1 MKDITSISLVV
12 PLRRADAAGTRDVG
26 GKGANLARM
35 VRNRLPVPDGFCI
48 RTAAFDRFLEGVD
61 QLESF
66 YANLEELAFEPSES
80 VQAAAAQI
88 RQHLAE
94 VPIPADIADQII
106 SAWQALGADLAYAV
120 RSSATA
126 EDLPQ
131 ASCAGQHDTFLNVR
145 GRDALLAAVRRCW
158 ISLFTD
164 RAVLYRMRN
173 HIPQRSAAMAVTVQ
187 QMVSADAAGVVFTA
201 DPLTGDRGRI
211 VMEATWGLGET
222 LVSGKVGPD
231 RIVLDKRTLRVV
243 ESSVGRKT
251 IEIVPDMAGGV
262 RQQAVVAER
271 QDQPCLDEI
280 ARPTP
285 REVGVPG
292 RASLWLS
299 ARSRMGEQ
307 RRPYIPAAIASHHG
321 PAHKHPT
328 GAGRLEQRRHGRSP
342 PRRGHSHELVCLE
355 FHLAGPL
362 RPDPQARGSRSPN
375 QPLVGAGG
383 GASLHERHEDRR
395 GPA

>member
-1 MKDITSISLVV
+1 MKDITSIPLVV
-12 PLRRADAAGTRDVG
+12 PLRCADSAGTRDVG
-26 GKGANLARM
+26 GKSANLARM
-35 VRNRLPVPDGFCI
+35 VRSRLPVPDGFCI
-48 RTAAFDRFLEGVD
+48 RTAAFDRFLESVE

-66 YANLEELAFEPSES
+66 YANLEELAFEPSEP

-126 EDLPQ
+126 EDQPQ

-173 HIPQRSAAMAVTVQ
+173 RIPQRSAAMAVTVQ

-211 VMEATWGLGET
+211 VIEATWGLGET
-222 LVSGKVGPD
+222 LVSGKVAPD
-231 RIVLDKRTLRVV
+231 RIVLDKRTFHVI

-271 QDQPCLDEI
+271 QDQPCLDESL
-280 ARPTP
+280 ARHLGKLACQAERLFGCPQDL
-285 REVGVPG
+285 EW
-292 RASLWLS
+292 A
-299 ARSRMGEQ
+299 EQ
-307 RRPYIPAAIASHHG
+307 RRPYIPAAIASHHR

-328 GAGRLEQRRHGRSP
+328 GAGRLE
-342 PRRGHSHELVCLE
+342 
-355 FHLAGPL
+355 
-362 RPDPQARGSRSPN
+362 
-375 QPLVGAGG
+375 
-383 GASLHERHEDRR
+383 
-395 GPA
+395 